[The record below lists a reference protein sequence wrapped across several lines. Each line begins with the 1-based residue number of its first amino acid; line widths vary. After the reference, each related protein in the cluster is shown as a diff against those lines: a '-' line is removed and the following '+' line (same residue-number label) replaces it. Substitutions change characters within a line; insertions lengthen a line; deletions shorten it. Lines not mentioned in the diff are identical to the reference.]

1 MNLKI
6 NTKKGFTLV
15 ELIATIAL
23 IAIITI
29 IAVPEIISLFEDTKI
44 NSFLD
49 EAKIIYKSIET
60 SYNSDFL
67 EETIKVSRYCE
78 SKEGYIR
85 RLRIDKSE
93 DIFYDIEIS
102 DSGNVTKFYVANN
115 KYQLLLDGEDIKI
128 DDIIVNNVVDVED
141 NVLSCD

>member
-78 SKEGYIR
+78 SKEGHIR